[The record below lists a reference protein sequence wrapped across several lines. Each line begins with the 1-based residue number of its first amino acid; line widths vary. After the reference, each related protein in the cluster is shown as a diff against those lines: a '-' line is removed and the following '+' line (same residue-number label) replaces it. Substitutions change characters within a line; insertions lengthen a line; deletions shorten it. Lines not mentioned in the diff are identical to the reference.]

1 MARPAQLQMGDTK
14 RSTWSEIC
22 ISHKEILSYLASSA
36 FYPFANKN
44 LQQQQQNIQ
53 RGSVSWCYRK
63 KKKKKEKKITRQHCP
78 VLFKIPRT
86 KQNKNLNLRDILI
99 CLKPEDLSW
108 CPFSCI
114 MMSQRWN
121 FIRPWYCIQ
130 LKNRSKIQRTSLVEK
145 ELQWDP
151 EPTYATKW

>member
-44 LQQQQQNIQ
+44 LQQQQQQQNIK
-53 RGSVSWCYRK
+53 RGSVSWRYTE
-63 KKKKKEKKITRQHCP
+63 KKKKEKKITRQHCP
-78 VLFKIPRT
+78 VLFKIPQT

-99 CLKPEDLSW
+99 FLKPEDLS
-108 CPFSCI
+108 
-114 MMSQRWN
+114 
-121 FIRPWYCIQ
+121 
-130 LKNRSKIQRTSLVEK
+130 
-145 ELQWDP
+145 
-151 EPTYATKW
+151 